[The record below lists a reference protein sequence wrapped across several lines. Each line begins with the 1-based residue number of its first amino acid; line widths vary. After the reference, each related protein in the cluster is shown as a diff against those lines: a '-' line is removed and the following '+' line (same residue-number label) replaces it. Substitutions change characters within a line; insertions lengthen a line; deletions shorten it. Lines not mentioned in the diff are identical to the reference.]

1 MNRLFRTIRHGL
13 RSRRQFYSPIVNPY
27 DDRVQRILKQHATSE
42 LSDQED
48 IQIDVVALKEMFF
61 EIASA
66 YPDLPFSDQPEQ
78 GFRYHYKNPSFSYGD
93 AITLFG
99 MMRHFKPKRIV
110 EVGSGYSSCLLMDT
124 NDRFFDGSI
133 NLTFIDPYPQ
143 ALKRL
148 LREDDKY
155 QSHLRC
161 EALQDVP
168 TALFRE
174 LSGNDILFI
183 DSSHVAKTG
192 SDVNDYL
199 FRILPALHPG
209 VIVHIHDIP
218 YPFEY
223 PPDWILK
230 DERSWNEVYVLRAFL
245 QYNSSFKIIYF
256 NHLMYRRFADLLEE
270 HMPLCLK
277 NCGASI
283 WLKKTSAPGPVGF

>member
-1 MNRLFRTIRHGL
+1 MNRLLRTIRHGL

-27 DDRVQRILKQHATSE
+27 DARVQRLLKEHATSE

-48 IQIDVVALKEMFF
+48 IRIDTGALKEMFF
-61 EIASA
+61 KIASA
-66 YPDLPFSDQPEQ
+66 YADLPFSDQPGD
-78 GFRYHYKNPSFSYGD
+78 GFRYHYENPSFSYGD

-110 EVGSGYSSCLLMDT
+110 EAGSGYSSCLM
-124 NDRFFDGSI
+124 
-133 NLTFIDPYPQ
+133 
-143 ALKRL
+143 
-148 LREDDKY
+148 Y
-155 QSHLRC
+155 QSSLRC

-168 TALFRE
+168 TSFFRE
-174 LSGNDILFI
+174 LSENDILFI

-192 SDVNDYL
+192 SDVNDYF
-199 FRILPALHPG
+199 FRILPALNPG

-223 PPDWILK
+223 PPDWIIK
-230 DERSWNEVYVLRAFL
+230 DERSWNEAYVLRAFL

-256 NHLMYRRFADLLEE
+256 NHFMYRRFAGLFEE

-283 WLKKTSAPGPVGF
+283 WLEKTTAPGPV